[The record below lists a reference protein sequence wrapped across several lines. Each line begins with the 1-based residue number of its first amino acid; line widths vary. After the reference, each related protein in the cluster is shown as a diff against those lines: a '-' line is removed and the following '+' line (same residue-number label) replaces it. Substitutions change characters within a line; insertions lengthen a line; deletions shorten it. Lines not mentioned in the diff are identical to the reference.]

1 MGLTVVN
8 TKTSLAK
15 DHIKITLLEGIH
27 PSAEEVF
34 RNDGYTNIF
43 TAPKSLPAEEL
54 KKVIADTHFLGIRS
68 RTQVTESLLEHAPKL
83 SAIGCFCIGT
93 NQVDLNATT
102 LKGIPVFNA
111 PFANTRS
118 VAELVLAEIIL
129 LLRGV
134 PAKNA
139 AAHRGEWQKSA
150 LNSFETR
157 GKVLG
162 IVGYGHIGTQIG
174 ILAENLGMK
183 VQFFDIDKK
192 LSLGNARPAKSFH
205 HLLNTSDVVTLH
217 VPETEQTQNM
227 MDSEAF
233 KQLKQ
238 GAILVNAS
246 RGTVVDIDA
255 LTDSLRTKKVHGA
268 AIDVFPTEPKSN
280 QDEFISPLREF
291 DNTILT
297 PHIGGSTK
305 EAQVNIGIEVSEK
318 LVKYS
323 NNGTTLSSVN
333 FPEVGLPELD
343 GKHRICHIHHNEPG
357 ILAKI
362 NDVFSETGVNISSQ
376 YLQTNSNVG
385 YVVTDIDQTSSQ
397 EAFEGLKLIKGTI
410 KNRILY

>member
-1 MGLTVVN
+1 MTSQN
-8 TKTSLAK
+8 TSLAK
-15 DHIKITLLEGIH
+15 ENIKIVLLEGIH

-34 RNDGYTNIF
+34 RSDGYTNIF
-43 TAPKSLPAEEL
+43 TAAKSLPQDEL
-54 KKVIADTHFLGIRS
+54 REVLADANFLGIRS
-68 RTQVTESLLEHAPKL
+68 RTQVTEELLGFAPKL

-93 NQVDLNATT
+93 NQVNLEATT
-102 LKGIPVFNA
+102 KRGIPVFNA

-134 PAKNA
+134 PAKSA
-139 AAHRGEWQKSA
+139 AAHRGEWLKSA
-150 LNSFETR
+150 VNSFETR
-157 GKVLG
+157 GKILG

-174 ILAENLGMK
+174 ILAEGLGMK

-192 LSLGNARPAKSFH
+192 LSLGNARPAESFH
-205 HLLNTSDVVTLH
+205 KLLASSDVVTFH
-217 VPETEQTQNM
+217 VPETLQTQNM
-227 MDSEAF
+227 MDQTAF
-233 KQLKQ
+233 EQLKE

-255 LTDSLRTKKVHGA
+255 LANGLASGKVNGA

-280 QDEFISPLREF
+280 QEEFVSKLREF

-333 FPEVGLPELD
+333 FPEVGLPELM

-362 NDVFSETGVNISSQ
+362 NDVFSDTGVNISSQ
-376 YLQTNSNVG
+376 YLQTNANVG
-385 YVVTDIDQTSSQ
+385 YVVTDIDQISSKD
-397 EAFEGLKLIKGTI
+397 AFEGLRQIKGTI
-410 KNRILY
+410 KSRILY

>member
-1 MGLTVVN
+1 VPN
-8 TKTSLAK
+8 TNTSFAK
-15 DHIKITLLEGIH
+15 KNIKIVLLEGIH
-27 PSAEEVF
+27 PSAEEIF
-34 RNDGYTNIF
+34 RNDGYSNIF
-43 TAPKSLPAEEL
+43 TAAKSLPKQEL
-54 KKVIADTHFLGIRS
+54 ENLLSDAHFLGIRS
-68 RTQVTESLLEHAPKL
+68 RTQVTQELLECAPKL

-93 NQVDLNATT
+93 NQVDLEATT
-102 LKGIPVFNA
+102 RKGIPVFNA

-139 AAHRGEWQKSA
+139 AAHRGEWNKSA
-150 LNSFETR
+150 TNSFETR
-157 GKVLG
+157 GKILG

-174 ILAENLGMK
+174 ILAENLGMR
-183 VQFFDIDKK
+183 VQFFDIEKQ
-192 LSLGNARPAKSFH
+192 LSLGNSRPASSYQK
-205 HLLNTSDVVTLH
+205 LLETSDVVTFH

-227 MDSEAF
+227 MDQTAF
-233 KQLKQ
+233 NHLKD

-255 LTDSLRTKKVHGA
+255 LTDGLESGKVAGA
-268 AIDVFPTEPKSN
+268 AIDVFPIEPKSN
-280 QDEFISPLREF
+280 QEEFISPLRKF

-318 LVKYS
+318 LIKYS
-323 NNGTTLSSVN
+323 NNGSTLSSVN

-362 NDVFSETGVNISSQ
+362 NDVFSATGVNISSQ
-376 YLQTNSNVG
+376 YLQTNKDVG

-397 EAFEGLKLIKGTI
+397 EAFVGLKQIKGTI
-410 KNRILY
+410 KSRILY

>member
-1 MGLTVVN
+1 MAN
-8 TKTSLAK
+8 SNTSLSK
-15 DHIKITLLEGIH
+15 DHIKVVLLEGIH

-34 RNDGYTNIF
+34 RKDGYTNIF
-43 TAPKSLPAEEL
+43 TASKSLPQQEL
-54 KKVIADTHFLGIRS
+54 RDVLADANFLGIRS
-68 RTQVTESLLEHAPKL
+68 RTQVTEELLAFAPKL

-93 NQVDLNATT
+93 NQVDLDATT
-102 LKGIPVFNA
+102 AKGIPVFNA

-134 PAKNA
+134 PAKSA
-139 AAHRGEWQKSA
+139 AAHRGEWLKSA
-150 LNSFETR
+150 VNSFETR
-157 GKVLG
+157 GKILG

-183 VQFFDIDKK
+183 VQFFDIEKQ
-192 LSLGNARPAKSFH
+192 LSLGNARPADSYQQ
-205 HLLNTSDVVTLH
+205 LLKTSDVVTFH

-227 MDSEAF
+227 MDQEAF
-233 KQLKQ
+233 SHLKD

-255 LTDSLRTKKVHGA
+255 LADALQSGKVNGA
-268 AIDVFPTEPKSN
+268 AIDVFPKEPKSN
-280 QDEFISPLREF
+280 QEEFVSRLREF

-305 EAQVNIGIEVSEK
+305 EAQINIGIEVSEK

-323 NNGTTLSSVN
+323 NNGSTLSSVN
-333 FPEVGLPELD
+333 FPEVGLPELV

-362 NDVFSETGVNISSQ
+362 NDVFSTTGVNISAQ
-376 YLQTNSNVG
+376 YLQTNASVG

-397 EAFEGLKLIKGTI
+397 EAFEGLKQIKGTI
-410 KNRILY
+410 KSRILY

>member
-1 MGLTVVN
+1 MTSQS
-8 TKTSLAK
+8 TSLAK
-15 DHIKITLLEGIH
+15 ENIKVVLLEGIH

-34 RNDGYTNIF
+34 RNDGYSNVF
-43 TAPKSLPAEEL
+43 TAPKSLPKDEL
-54 KKVIADTHFLGIRS
+54 QEVLADAKFLGIRS
-68 RTQVTESLLEHAPKL
+68 RTQITPELLSFAPKL

-93 NQVDLNATT
+93 NQVDLEAAT
-102 LKGIPVFNA
+102 KRGIPVFNA

-139 AAHRGEWQKSA
+139 AAHRGEWLKSA
-150 LNSFETR
+150 VNSFETR
-157 GKVLG
+157 GKILG

-174 ILAENLGMK
+174 ILAENLGMR

-192 LSLGNARPAKSFH
+192 LSLGNARPAESFH
-205 HLLNTSDVVTLH
+205 KLLETSDVVTFH

-227 MDSEAF
+227 MDQTAFDHLKEA
-233 KQLKQ
+233 
-238 GAILVNAS
+238 AILVNAS

-255 LTDSLRTKKVHGA
+255 LCQGLEAGKVSGA
-268 AIDVFPTEPKSN
+268 AIDVFPIEPKSN
-280 QDEFISPLREF
+280 QDEFVSKLRQF
-291 DNTILT
+291 DNAILT

-333 FPEVGLPELD
+333 FPEVGLPELL

-362 NDVFSETGVNISSQ
+362 NDVFSDTGVNIASQ
-376 YLQTNSNVG
+376 YLQTNAEVG
-385 YVVTDIDQTSSQ
+385 YVVTDIDQTFSKD
-397 EAFEGLKLIKGTI
+397 AFEGLRLIKGTI
-410 KNRILY
+410 KSRILY